1 MKNLKDVTKKKWFG
15 YTVATCSAVVLY
27 LVLTH
32 LTYYLSAVGK
42 FFNLI
47 SPIVIGVIL
56 AYLLSPICGFFERLF
71 AKKIRQEKLNR
82 TVSVVVTLLLVLAVI
97 IILFVA
103 FIPQFVG
110 SIAYLF
116 SHMYSYIMGLEEM
129 VTELSDFAESMDIN
143 IDGLSDKVLE
153 FLNDFLANLP
163 SQVSSFAVAGYHVGL
178 SVSNFLLGVFIAIYL
193 LMDEKKM
200 TSGIK
205 RLLRAFLPTRR
216 YHSLAVFWRKCNHIM
231 LQYLGLDILD
241 GFTVGMINMVFML
254 ICGMPYAVLVSVV
267 VGVTNLAPTFGPIVG
282 GVVGAF
288 ILVLVKP
295 WYALV
300 FIVFTILLQ
309 TLDGYV
315 IKPKLF
321 GSSLGVPAVWILI
334 SIIVGGK
341 LFGVVGILLAIPFAS
356 IINFLYEDSIDK
368 MVEEKRAQQIEKGK
382 EEQARLL
389 AEEAGVIE
397 DIVIE
402 ADAKEEES
410 VKKTKK
416 NKE

>member
-1 MKNLKDVTKKKWFG
+1 
-15 YTVATCSAVVLY
+15 
-27 LVLTH
+27 
-32 LTYYLSAVGK
+32 
-42 FFNLI
+42 
-47 SPIVIGVIL
+47 
-56 AYLLSPICGFFERLF
+56 
-71 AKKIRQEKLNR
+71 
-82 TVSVVVTLLLVLAVI
+82 
-97 IILFVA
+97 
-103 FIPQFVG
+103 
-110 SIAYLF
+110 
-116 SHMYSYIMGLEEM
+116 
-129 VTELSDFAESMDIN
+129 
-143 IDGLSDKVLE
+143 
-153 FLNDFLANLP
+153 
-163 SQVSSFAVAGYHVGL
+163 
-178 SVSNFLLGVFIAIYL
+178 
-193 LMDEKKM
+193 M

-282 GVVGAF
+282 GVVGEF

>member
-193 LMDEKKM
+193 LTWRSKTYKYGGWMRKK
-200 TSGIK
+200 
-205 RLLRAFLPTRR
+205 
-216 YHSLAVFWRKCNHIM
+216 
-231 LQYLGLDILD
+231 
-241 GFTVGMINMVFML
+241 
-254 ICGMPYAVLVSVV
+254 
-267 VGVTNLAPTFGPIVG
+267 
-282 GVVGAF
+282 
-288 ILVLVKP
+288 
-295 WYALV
+295 
-300 FIVFTILLQ
+300 
-309 TLDGYV
+309 
-315 IKPKLF
+315 
-321 GSSLGVPAVWILI
+321 
-334 SIIVGGK
+334 
-341 LFGVVGILLAIPFAS
+341 
-356 IINFLYEDSIDK
+356 
-368 MVEEKRAQQIEKGK
+368 
-382 EEQARLL
+382 
-389 AEEAGVIE
+389 
-397 DIVIE
+397 
-402 ADAKEEES
+402 
-410 VKKTKK
+410 
-416 NKE
+416 